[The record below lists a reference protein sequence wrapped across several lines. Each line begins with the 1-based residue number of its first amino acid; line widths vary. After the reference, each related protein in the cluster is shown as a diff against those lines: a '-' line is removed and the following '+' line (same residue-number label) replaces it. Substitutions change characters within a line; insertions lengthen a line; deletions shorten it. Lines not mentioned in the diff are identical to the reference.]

1 MCEDNCV
8 DTHTYY
14 RGVHI
19 LECCA
24 VLCRMHC
31 VCVFISIYLIQNC
44 VASLKVLVM
53 ANDVTTSKSLC
64 RLAWKP
70 HGGKAL
76 AVPVG
81 AEVKIYERLTW
92 KPKCLL
98 KDDYH
103 QKVIY

>member
-1 MCEDNCV
+1 MS
-8 DTHTYY
+8 
-14 RGVHI
+14 
-19 LECCA
+19 
-24 VLCRMHC
+24 LC
-31 VCVFISIYLIQNC
+31 SSLQNC

-53 ANDVTTSKSLC
+53 ANDITTCKSLC

-76 AVPVG
+76 AVPVE

-92 KPKCLL
+92 KPKCSL

-103 QKVIY
+103 LKVIYLFIYLCNKNVFIFPLRCCLSFP